1 MKFFARRM
9 LVLLPFI
16 VLAGC
21 SQQHDPQ
28 PQNLRGEIFGTFFEV
43 SVGVQHEIDKDAL
56 ENGILEVLH
65 EVDRQMSNYRD
76 DSDLNRINNAELH
89 QPVSIPAELFYVLQK
104 SEQVAQMSGGAFDH
118 TVGSLINLWGFGPDG
133 RVETAPPQA
142 ELERELDR
150 VGYHYVILDEEAQ
163 TVKRTS
169 DLNLSLS
176 AIAKGYGSDAVSQ
189 YLLEQGID
197 NHLVNIG
204 GDIMSKGQR
213 APDQNWRIGIEAPN
227 DTQQMVRHILP
238 IEDTAMVSSGDY
250 RNYFEEDGVRYSHT
264 IDPTTGYPINHNLA
278 AVTVLAENA
287 TLADGYATVLM
298 VKGVERGVQFADKH
312 DFAALFIVRGEEGFE
327 TIVSERFEREHAERM
342 SAPRVQ

>member
-1 MKFFARRM
+1 MNYFARRM
-9 LVLLPFI
+9 LFALSFI
-16 VLAGC
+16 VLSAC
-21 SQQHDPQ
+21 SQEPE
-28 PQNLRGEIFGTFFEV
+28 PQNLRGNIFGTFFEV
-43 SVGVQHEIDKDAL
+43 SVGAQHEIDKDSL
-56 ENGILEVLH
+56 ESGIMQVLN
-65 EVDRQMSNYRD
+65 EVDRQMSNYRE

-89 QPVSIPAELFYVLQK
+89 QPVSVPADLFYVLQK

-133 RVETAPPQA
+133 RVETAPPQEA
-142 ELERELDR
+142 LDRELER
-150 VGYHYVILDEEAQ
+150 VGYHYVILDEDAQ

-169 DLNLSLS
+169 DLSISLS
-176 AIAKGYGSDAVSQ
+176 AIAKGFGSDAVSQ

-204 GDIMSKGQR
+204 GDIMSKGKR
-213 APDQNWRIGIEAPN
+213 APGQNWRIGIEAPN

-264 IDPTTGYPINHNLA
+264 IDPTTGYPIAHNLA
-278 AVTVLAENA
+278 AVTVLTDNA

-298 VKGVERGVQFADKH
+298 VKGVEQGVEFADKY
-312 DFAALFIVRGEEGFE
+312 DFAALFIVRSEEGFE
-327 TIVSERFEREHAERM
+327 TIVSERFQREHAEQM